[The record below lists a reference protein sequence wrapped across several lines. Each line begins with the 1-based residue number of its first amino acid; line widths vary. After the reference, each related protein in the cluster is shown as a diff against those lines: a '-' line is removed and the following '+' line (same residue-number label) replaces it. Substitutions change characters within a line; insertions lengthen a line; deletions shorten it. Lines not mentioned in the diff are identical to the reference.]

1 MPAVLMNDSSAIDET
16 LAWAAVEARDRRFD
30 GQFVY
35 AVRTTGVYCRP
46 SCPSRLPL
54 RRNVEFYSAID
65 LAQAAGFRACRR
77 CGSTAVHGVAS
88 IASRL
93 ATLDWAAL
101 ERSLTQHGYAATAP
115 VLARE
120 ECEALVRL
128 YADSTRFR
136 ARVDMAR
143 HRFGEGEYK
152 YLSDPLPELIAELR
166 EHAYPHLAP
175 IANRWAEALGKKER
189 FPAKL
194 AEFLAECAEA
204 GQTKPTPLLL
214 RYEADGYNCLHQD
227 IYGDVAFPIQLL
239 VFLNEPGVDYTGG
252 EFVLVEQRPRAQ
264 SAVEIVPGVQGGLVF
279 FTTRERPARGTR
291 GFYRVNVRHGVSR
304 VRSGLRHTLGVIFH
318 NAR

>member
-1 MPAVLMNDSSAIDET
+1 VPAVQISDTETIDET
-16 LAWAAVEARDRRFD
+16 TAWAAVEAGDQRFD

-54 RRNVEFYSAID
+54 RSNVEFYIASDDAE
-65 LAQAAGFRACRR
+65 AAGFRACRR
-77 CGSTAVHGVAS
+77 CEPMTLRHHSGV
-88 IASRL
+88 ASRL
-93 ATLDWAAL
+93 AAL
-101 ERSLTQHGYAATAP
+101 EWRALEQSLTQHGYAVTSP
-115 VLARE
+115 VLSRA

-136 ARVDMAR
+136 SRVDMAR

-152 YLSDPLPELIAELR
+152 YFSDPLPELVAELR

-175 IANRWAEALGKKER
+175 IANRWAESLGREQR
-189 FPAKL
+189 FPPTL
-194 AEFLAECAEA
+194 AAFLAQCAEA

-214 RYEADGYNCLHQD
+214 RYEGGGYNCLHQD
-227 IYGDVAFPIQLL
+227 IYGDVAFPMQLL

-264 SAVEIVPGVQGGLVF
+264 SAAEVVPGVQGGLVF
-279 FTTRERPARGTR
+279 FTTRERPARGSR
-291 GFYRVNVRHGVSR
+291 GFYRVNMRHGVSR
-304 VRSGLRHTLGVIFH
+304 VRVGLRHTLGVIFH
-318 NAR
+318 NAH